1 MPMQRNREMK
11 KPIAKLRE
19 DVVKAAMRWS
29 NYVDDGLAATAHVQG
44 QLNMRLVKACA
55 ALASRQKRGVK

>member
-1 MPMQRNREMK
+1 MK

-19 DVVKAAMRWS
+19 DVVKAAKS
-29 NYVDDGLAATAHVQG
+29 VCAPSGFSYTASH
-44 QLNMRLVKACA
+44 NDFALVKINKLHRLERACA